1 MNRRRSRRRRC
12 SSRRKNGLWI
22 ALAAAAAALFL
33 SVQPGQQLVRFLT
46 DLIDPPEWII
56 VLDAG
61 HGGYDPGSVAED
73 GTMEKDITLQI
84 TLKTGAILERED
96 GVRVVYTRN
105 SDALSWPPQ
114 EAEDLAARVRIA
126 QQARADMLISIHLN
140 AAEDASASGYETY
153 IRADSEMMFDMAQQ
167 VHAEFAERGWS
178 HERGIKSTVNAPL
191 CLAAFKERST
201 SSVLP
206 LTLIPTARQ
215 SPSSRTEFIFI
226 MWMSVMASTWT
237 PRRMNRSF
245 ISMPA
250 SPELPQP

>member
-1 MNRRRSRRRRC
+1 MNRRRSRRRRR

-191 CLAAFKERST
+191 YVVDASGMDAMLVEAGFITNAAELALLRSEDGQQMLAECIAQGIL
-201 SSVLP
+201 SQLQ
-206 LTLIPTARQ
+206 AQ
-215 SPSSRTEFIFI
+215 KTE
-226 MWMSVMASTWT
+226 
-237 PRRMNRSF
+237 
-245 ISMPA
+245 
-250 SPELPQP
+250 E

>member
-1 MNRRRSRRRRC
+1 MNRRRSRRRRR

-73 GTMEKDITLQI
+73 GAMEKDITLQI

-167 VHAEFAERGWS
+167 VHAEFAERG
-178 HERGIKSTVNAPL
+178 
-191 CLAAFKERST
+191 
-201 SSVLP
+201 
-206 LTLIPTARQ
+206 
-215 SPSSRTEFIFI
+215 
-226 MWMSVMASTWT
+226 
-237 PRRMNRSF
+237 
-245 ISMPA
+245 
-250 SPELPQP
+250 

>member
-1 MNRRRSRRRRC
+1 MNRRRSRRRRR

-96 GVRVVYTRN
+96 GVRVVYIRN

-191 CLAAFKERST
+191 YVVDASGMDAMLVEAGFITNAAELALLRSEDGQQMLAECIAQGIL
-201 SSVLP
+201 SQLQ
-206 LTLIPTARQ
+206 AQ
-215 SPSSRTEFIFI
+215 NAE
-226 MWMSVMASTWT
+226 
-237 PRRMNRSF
+237 
-245 ISMPA
+245 
-250 SPELPQP
+250 E

>member
-1 MNRRRSRRRRC
+1 MNRRRSRRRRR

-105 SDALSWPPQ
+105 SDALK
-114 EAEDLAARVRIA
+114 LAAAGSRGPCRKGA
-126 QQARADMLISIHLN
+126 HRAAGPRGHVDL
-140 AAEDASASGYETY
+140 DP
-153 IRADSEMMFDMAQQ
+153 SERR
-167 VHAEFAERGWS
+167 RGCVCVW
-178 HERGIKSTVNAPL
+178 L
-191 CLAAFKERST
+191 
-201 SSVLP
+201 
-206 LTLIPTARQ
+206 
-215 SPSSRTEFIFI
+215 
-226 MWMSVMASTWT
+226 
-237 PRRMNRSF
+237 
-245 ISMPA
+245 
-250 SPELPQP
+250 